1 MYTFDPVGIRENT
14 KTNLK
19 FCNQIFFKKKKELIN
34 MYIVYNHSSLEK
46 HNSEKSFE
54 TTNYHDIH
62 AYDEWISDHTCILS
76 FY

>member
-19 FCNQIFFKKKKELIN
+19 FCNQIFLKKNKLVN

-46 HNSEKSFE
+46 AQFRE
-54 TTNYHDIH
+54 I
-62 AYDEWISDHTCILS
+62 I
-76 FY
+76 